1 MASSGKTWIAHYLY
15 AAADGEM
22 RSVMKSIVAT
32 SYETSMEAA
41 AKLAPAEEFVV
52 SLSEQSE
59 EQFLGAVRQQAA
71 GLTDQSID
79 SETLEALYDDEE
91 EEDGD

>member
-41 AKLAPAEEFVV
+41 AKLAPAEKFVV

-79 SETLEALYDDEE
+79 SETSEALYDDEE
-91 EEDGD
+91 EEDDD